1 MSLKRKAEVE
11 VKEHQS
17 DKKPKAS
24 RPKCQ
29 SCRFPYLYESD
40 ERQGGICFM
49 CKPREET
56 SDSDSDE
63 SSDNEEVVFIKANK
77 AVTVRFS
84 DDHGWTLST
93 NVVHS
98 K

>member
-1 MSLKRKAEVE
+1 
-11 VKEHQS
+11 
-17 DKKPKAS
+17 
-24 RPKCQ
+24 
-29 SCRFPYLYESD
+29 
-40 ERQGGICFM
+40 M